1 MLKRVLTYFLLALIV
16 LQSGMSMGD
25 THQLHQSSSEHVTF
39 DEAHQHLGVLEV
51 EKHDV
56 KTLTTDT
63 SASSTLDCHHCCH
76 GHAHFCPAILVSTD
90 QLLLTKSSSPVSFY
104 SESAFPN
111 TFETILR
118 PPKA

>member
-25 THQLHQSSSEHVTF
+25 AHQLHQSSSEHVTF

-76 GHAHFCPAILVSTD
+76 CHGMTCLYLGGHPDNLE
-90 QLLLTKSSSPVSFY
+90 LTTLGKGSSDYRFIYHSF
-104 SESAFPN
+104 AGAPDN
-111 TFETILR
+111 
-118 PPKA
+118 PPPIG